1 MLYYSECAGQENEKG
16 EGKDSYIFISN
27 SLWNA
32 NSYEVISINN
42 VTSICIR
49 GEIMEKEVREWK
61 KNKEQR
67 EEL

>member
-1 MLYYSECAGQENEKG
+1 M
-16 EGKDSYIFISN
+16 EGKESYLFISN

-42 VTSICIR
+42 VTRICIR
-49 GEIMEKEVREWK
+49 LDRMEKEVREC
-61 KNKEQR
+61 KNKKEQR